1 MDGVLGVGLLRLSPS
16 SWTSSSPCFSFTE
29 DIVGM
34 RFDNPLSLFVPA
46 VAGPVLEVVMVLFP
60 LLLLWLLQLQVLVLP
75 LTAVDAE
82 KTDEEER
89 FLLLNIFDV
98 VVPVPA
104 PVVVEELNCARFM
117 VGNADA
123 VLVATLFVAA
133 AAN

>member
-1 MDGVLGVGLLRLSPS
+1 
-16 SWTSSSPCFSFTE
+16 
-29 DIVGM
+29 
-34 RFDNPLSLFVPA
+34 
-46 VAGPVLEVVMVLFP
+46 
-60 LLLLWLLQLQVLVLP
+60 

-89 FLLLNIFDV
+89 FLLLNMFDVVVV

-104 PVVVEELNCARFM
+104 PAVAAEELNCARFM